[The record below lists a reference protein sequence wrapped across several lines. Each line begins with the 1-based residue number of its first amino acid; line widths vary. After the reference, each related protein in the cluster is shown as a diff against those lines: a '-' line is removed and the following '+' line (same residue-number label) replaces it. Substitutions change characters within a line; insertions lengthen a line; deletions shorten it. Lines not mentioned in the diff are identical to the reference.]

1 MRRSAFLALA
11 LTLCVTGINTAT
23 AVPEVETGAVPQVG
37 RPSEL
42 TANTANPAN
51 TAHAEQLAPQDVA
64 PDPEDEAK
72 LDPAPDSSPS
82 SILRNSPNLE
92 YERTLRLQHDQ
103 LVERYHSNYD
113 EVNRGK
119 QPANKIEPC
128 LINTDLLN
136 GIGNDKSIVFWE
148 GSCQNGLA
156 EGFGRVYVVD
166 SGRKTFELLGNF
178 HADEPQ
184 FTTIYYAKNTTVQSQ
199 TVFFYG
205 KANRYQSSG
214 ITINSNHINNDLI
227 VSLQFVDKVNLITYQ
242 KEISKNSKYVLNI
255 EDFGN
260 YVHLI
265 HDLSNTPYSTLTMSY
280 RMRDRS
286 TNDQVGYSF
295 TGLTNGTLQGRYRDE
310 QGTEHS
316 IQVLPEDV
324 LLHINRVNEF
334 VDVNIENC
342 IENVIK
348 AVPVINAYL
357 QVICAPTYQDTV
369 CERMQCKQMCQVGST
384 ITPEDAAVKELL
396 LRLVEHHNRHPLRSY
411 LAQAIQ
417 HSAMVAHSQQA
428 AAVRQSQA
436 LLAPKPPR
444 EQYIAA
450 QPVQVSAPPPPA
462 QPQQVDTSP
471 IPVNDGRPFPNLEP
485 PPPSATSAPSIPTIA
500 DASSNGN
507 DSNRGR
513 GSVFAPRQDLRA
525 AVDTARAAPAAGA
538 APAGPDGVMP
548 SNPAAAGTVGAMG
561 PDAPQTLDDV
571 LLPADADVADIAA
584 ARQRLEQQQ
593 AAQHTDLDGTYVATE
608 RTTLT
613 SEEQRLREDIVNA
626 EINRYVDAQPQPDLT
641 SDEPTPEQAP

>member
-1 MRRSAFLALA
+1 MRRGARWALV
-11 LTLCVTGINTAT
+11 LTLCVTGINSAT
-23 AVPEVETGAVPQVG
+23 ADPEVEIGAVPQVG
-37 RPSEL
+37 SPSEL
-42 TANTANPAN
+42 AANTAQTAN
-51 TAHAEQLAPQDVA
+51 AQRLAPQDVA
-64 PDPEDEAK
+64 PDLEEEAK
-72 LDPAPDSSPS
+72 LGPAHPTPDISSQN
-82 SILRNSPNLE
+82 ILRNSPNLE
-92 YERTLRLQHDQ
+92 YERTLLLQHDQ
-103 LVERYHSNYD
+103 LVKRYHSNYD

-119 QPANKIEPC
+119 QPANKTEPC

-280 RMRDRS
+280 RLRDRS
-286 TNDQVGYSF
+286 TNEQVGYSF

-310 QGTEHS
+310 QGIEHS

-348 AVPVINAYL
+348 AVPVISAYL

-384 ITPEDAAVKELL
+384 ITPEDATVKELL

-417 HSAMVAHSQQA
+417 HSAMVAQSQQA
-428 AAVRQSQA
+428 AAERQSQA
-436 LLAPKPPR
+436 LLTPKPPH
-444 EQYIAA
+444 EQYIAT

-462 QPQQVDTSP
+462 QPQQVDTAP

-485 PPPSATSAPSIPTIA
+485 PPPNATSTPSAPSNLAIA
-500 DASSNGN
+500 DTRNNSTG
-507 DSNRGR
+507 SNRGR
-513 GSVFAPRQDLRA
+513 GSVFAPLPDLHA
-525 AVDTARAAPAAGA
+525 ADATAQAAQAA
-538 APAGPDGVMP
+538 PDGVTP
-548 SNPAAAGTVGAMG
+548 SAPAEVGTAEAR
-561 PDAPQTLDDV
+561 DSEAPQTLDDV
-571 LLPADADVADIAA
+571 LLPADADAADIAA
-584 ARQRLEQQQ
+584 ARQRLEQHQ
-593 AAQHTDLDGTYVATE
+593 AAQHPALDGTYVATE

-641 SDEPTPEQAP
+641 PDAPPPERTP